1 MGSELSTKAM
11 QTLDDARQSILG
23 VRVFGEAYEVG
34 DVTVIPV
41 SVVRGGGGAGGGE
54 GQGPNDAPA
63 VEGSAPQGS
72 GGGAGFG
79 INARPVGVYVVKGGE
94 VEWEPA
100 VNRMA
105 AVIGGQVVAVVA
117 LLTIRKIFGK
127 H

>member
-1 MGSELSTKAM
+1 MGSELSTRAM
-11 QTLDDARQSILG
+11 QTLDSARQAILG
-23 VRVFGEAYEVG
+23 QRVFGEAYEIG

-41 SVVRGGGGAGGGE
+41 SIVRGGGGAGGGE

-63 VEGSAPQGS
+63 AEGSAPQGS

-94 VEWEPA
+94 VEWQPA
-100 VNRMA
+100 VNRMK
-105 AVIGGQVVAVVA
+105 AVLGGQIVAVVA